1 MSKSSDDIKEEE
13 RRQKEKKGEFDYNKT
28 RLM

>member
-1 MSKSSDDIKEEE
+1 MSKSSDEIKEEE
-13 RRQKEKKGEFDYNKT
+13 RRQKEKKGEFDYNKR

>member
-1 MSKSSDDIKEEE
+1 MSKSSDEIKEEE
-13 RRQKEKKGEFDYNKT
+13 RRQKEKKWEFDYNKT